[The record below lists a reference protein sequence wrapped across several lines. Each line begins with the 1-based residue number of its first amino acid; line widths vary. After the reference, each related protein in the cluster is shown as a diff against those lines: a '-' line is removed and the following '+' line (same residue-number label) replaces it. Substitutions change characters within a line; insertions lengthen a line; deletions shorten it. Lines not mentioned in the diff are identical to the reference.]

1 MWLFRKINLQ
11 SDAVKEIFAWSLPSL
26 VQAMLRTTGLKN
38 YYWRFILLNNN
49 DLSLVPTI
57 IPWSG
62 KYSLIST
69 WLIADGNNFD
79 SSYILCV
86 TFVSQGGTAKQKELE
101 SWICFPDLYPQF
113 KDHSI
118 ESISSFKLALCNLSL
133 CTYVFVSMSI
143 RLQDFYICIMYK

>member
-1 MWLFRKINLQ
+1 MT
-11 SDAVKEIFAWSLPSL
+11 S
-26 VQAMLRTTGLKN
+26 
-38 YYWRFILLNNN
+38 
-49 DLSLVPTI
+49 SLVPTI

-143 RLQDFYICIMYK
+143 RLQDFHICINNN